1 MKTNTATD
9 QFQIGAVLLA
19 ISIITFLGILS
30 ETALNIVY
38 SSLMDEFGVSA
49 ATVQWLT
56 TGYFLTLAALIPL
69 SPLFVKQYPSKKLF
83 QTAAL
88 LCLTG
93 TLLCALSVNFMLL
106 LLGRIIQAI
115 GTSIALP
122 LMINIILEKISVY
135 KRGRIMGMVG
145 LITSFAPVLGPIF
158 GGAVSEWLNWHW
170 IFFFM
175 LPLLIISFILGSK
188 YIMDIHQPAK
198 LPFDYSSILLSTL
211 AFTGMI
217 YAISRSTELGWY
229 HGEVLDC
236 LSMGIIS
243 LAVFI
248 KRQLSLDHPLLQVH
262 IFKYPMFA
270 TGVGI
275 VMLSM
280 MIVLAA
286 GFILPLYLQKA
297 LGYSSFTAALTML
310 PGALMN
316 GIMAPVSGKILD
328 KKGPFLLLLVGF
340 ALVSITVFIF
350 SAFSC
355 PLYMVLLLYTAFMFG
370 ASMLAMPAQTHS
382 LNQVAKPYNADAT
395 AIINTLQQLSG
406 ALGTALSSSIFTATT
421 EALLASGPDTSGLF
435 QAQAVAIGT
444 QETFFFLF
452 FLSLLG
458 LYLALN
464 TRKSATSDCMLR

>member
-1 MKTNTATD
+1 
-9 QFQIGAVLLA
+9 
-19 ISIITFLGILS
+19 
-30 ETALNIVY
+30 
-38 SSLMDEFGVSA
+38 
-49 ATVQWLT
+49 
-56 TGYFLTLAALIPL
+56 
-69 SPLFVKQYPSKKLF
+69 
-83 QTAAL
+83 
-88 LCLTG
+88 
-93 TLLCALSVNFMLL
+93 
-106 LLGRIIQAI
+106 
-115 GTSIALP
+115 
-122 LMINIILEKISVY
+122 
-135 KRGRIMGMVG
+135 
-145 LITSFAPVLGPIF
+145 
-158 GGAVSEWLNWHW
+158 
-170 IFFFM
+170 
-175 LPLLIISFILGSK
+175 
-188 YIMDIHQPAK
+188 MDIHQPAK

-229 HGEVLDC
+229 HGEVLGC

-340 ALVSITVFIF
+340 ALVSYYRIYFF
-350 SAFSC
+350 R
-355 PLYMVLLLYTAFMFG
+355 LLL
-370 ASMLAMPAQTHS
+370 PAI
-382 LNQVAKPYNADAT
+382 Y
-395 AIINTLQQLSG
+395 
-406 ALGTALSSSIFTATT
+406 GTAAIHSFYVWRLHAGHAGSNPFLKSSSQTI
-421 EALLASGPDTSGLF
+421 
-435 QAQAVAIGT
+435 
-444 QETFFFLF
+444 
-452 FLSLLG
+452 
-458 LYLALN
+458 
-464 TRKSATSDCMLR
+464 

>member
-1 MKTNTATD
+1 MKTNPANSP
-9 QFQIGAVLLA
+9 FQMGAVLLA

-38 SSLMDEFGVSA
+38 SSLMDEFEVSA
-49 ATVQWLT
+49 STVQWLT

-88 LCLTG
+88 LCLAG
-93 TLLCALSVNFMLL
+93 TLLCALSTNFMLL

-122 LMINIILEKISVY
+122 LMINIILEKIPVY

-158 GGAVSEWLNWHW
+158 GSAVSEWLNWHW

-175 LPLLIISFILGSK
+175 LPLLVISFMLGSK
-188 YIMDIHQPAK
+188 YIMDIHQPTK
-198 LPFDYSSILLSTL
+198 LPLDYSSILLSTL

-229 HGEVLDC
+229 HGEVLGC

-243 LAVFI
+243 LAAFI
-248 KRQLSLDHPLLQVH
+248 KRQLSLDQPLLQVH
-262 IFKYPMFA
+262 IFTYPRFT

-297 LGYSSFTAALTML
+297 LGYSSFTAALALL
-310 PGALMN
+310 PGALTN
-316 GIMAPVSGKILD
+316 GIMAPVSGRILD
-328 KKGPFLLLLVGF
+328 KRGPFLLLLVGF
-340 ALVSITVFIF
+340 ILVSITVYIF
-350 SAFSC
+350 SVFSC
-355 PLYMVLLLYTAFMFG
+355 PLYMVLLLYAVFMFG
-370 ASMLAMPAQTHS
+370 ASMLAMPAQIHA

-406 ALGTALSSSIFTATT
+406 ALGTALASSIFTATT
-421 EALLASGPDTSGLF
+421 GALLAAGTNSSAAF
-435 QAQAVAIGT
+435 QAQAVTLGT
-444 QETFFFLF
+444 QKTFLF
-452 FLSLLG
+452 LLFLSLLG
-458 LYLALN
+458 LYLAAT
-464 TRKSATSDCMLR
+464 TRKSTGQN